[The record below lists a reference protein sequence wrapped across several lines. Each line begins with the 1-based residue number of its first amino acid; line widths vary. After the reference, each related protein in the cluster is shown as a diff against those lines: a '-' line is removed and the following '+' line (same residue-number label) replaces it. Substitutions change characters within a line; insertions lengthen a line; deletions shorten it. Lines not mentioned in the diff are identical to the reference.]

1 MTNKVKISKLVQF
14 MNDIGQWSRMNPNN
28 AQSPIATC
36 INQVIPS
43 VQVALK
49 PLNEEADKYNKIL
62 SKLKADHADTVTI
75 TENSQSPEHTITAY
89 NYKGEQL
96 AERNRAIQAEWDVF
110 TEKRKAIEEQEVEI
124 EVSYVKAVPPVSILP
139 PNFIT
144 SMRGIVIDPAYDSNI
159 KIIRPIARA

>member
-1 MTNKVKISKLVQF
+1 MTNTVKISQLVRF
-14 MNDIGQWSRMNPNN
+14 MNDIGQWSRMNQNN
-28 AQSPIATC
+28 ANSPLGAS
-36 INQVIPS
+36 INQVMPS
-43 VQVALK
+43 VQEALK

-62 SKLKADHADTVTI
+62 SKLKADHADTVSI

-124 EVSYVKAVPPVSILP
+124 EVNYVKAVPPVSILP

-144 SMRGIVIDPAYDSNI
+144 SMRGIVISPDYDANVHII
-159 KIIRPIARA
+159 KPIARA